1 MAFTTFRLL
10 LMGNIYSSSIAFAN
24 RISFFKLRQV
34 KSIILTIVISF
45 PLTVTLFSSNAQAKI
60 CGPIC
65 KRIKEAKEALKNI
78 EVNGEISLD
87 DRDMEELFNRIEAL
101 VNLTTVQASAL
112 TRTVGDE
119 YTESMKE
126 TFYELEEY
134 TKTLNNVGKELITQA
149 DKATEQRIDQVD
161 RVTEARIR
169 QTLDG
174 IERETLLISQE
185 MTKQILAIDEAV
197 KSSSSHISYEV
208 QQATITASD
217 ELARL
222 LGVTREEVDY
232 LLASSEERLLHILSY
247 ASDEINDLVKGI
259 SEETQKNINLGFDR
273 AEELTILGFDEF
285 EDSTHIVG
293 GEVKAIITQWEGSSK
308 VLLANAA
315 NHAIDITDNLSD
327 ESKEVI
333 EFGADELKEL
343 SSHIAEEVLIIQEEI
358 KISRMETIEF
368 AGKTAIVFINR
379 TADLVLAVGASF
391 AGIIFLFVSSY
402 GWGNNFLKNPKLPEN
417 YAVRVII
424 FSFMGMNLVAAFVP
438 FLFLRQE
445 VRTQVLSP
453 LNQVKTL
460 GELIP
465 ERKFSQS
472 PDRRIQGRQPDK
484 VSQELPTSTPSPQQE
499 NTDFKPS
506 CGQYSAMPEDIEF
519 IQVYKIF
526 VEYTPE
532 TLVTIKSNYCKD
544 AWQPSTDVIQVAVF
558 DDHSKA
564 EKFSTFLSNQL
575 NTVAQIKESSLKNPK
590 YRGSYSDSISQREA
604 LDLIE
609 RWVSAKSKIAAP
621 PFDMDLAYEL
631 LIGDD
636 LQKQIKYTD
645 WYRNNNTY
653 YTYQYQNVDFY
664 HFYPGETQASIKVF
678 ITEKR
683 TFCHDGK
690 IADDP
695 NNYDVH
701 ETRLY
706 TYNLQR
712 NGNQWKI
719 ENHDSKR
726 QGKAKPNLEKTCNIN

>member
-10 LMGNIYSSSIAFAN
+10 LMGNVYRPSIAFPN
-24 RISFFKLRQV
+24 MISLFSVRQI
-34 KSIILTIVISF
+34 KSIILSIIISL

-65 KRIKEAKEALKNI
+65 KRIREFKEALADI
-78 EVNGEISLD
+78 EAKGEIGLD
-87 DRDMEELFNRIEAL
+87 DRDMEELFNSIEAL

-119 YTESMKE
+119 YTESMKD

-134 TKTLNNVGKELITQA
+134 TKTLNNVGKELITQV
-149 DKATEQRIDQVD
+149 DQSTEQRIAQAD

-169 QTLDG
+169 QTLKG
-174 IERETLLISQE
+174 IERETLLLSQE
-185 MTKQILAIDEAV
+185 MTKQIRAVDEAV
-197 KSSSSHISYEV
+197 KSSSSHISYEI
-208 QQATITASD
+208 QAATITASD

-232 LLASSEERLLHILSY
+232 LLASSEKRLLHILSF
-247 ASDEINDLVKGI
+247 ASDEINDLVQ
-259 SEETQKNINLGFDR
+259 ENINLTFEK

-285 EDSTHIVG
+285 EDSTRVVG
-293 GEVKAIITQWEGSSK
+293 SEVKAIITQWEGSSK

-333 EFGADELKEL
+333 EFGAYKLKEL

-368 AGKTAIVFINR
+368 AGKTAIIFVNR

-402 GWGNNFLKNPKLPEN
+402 GWGNNFLRNPRLPDN

-438 FLFLRQE
+438 FVFLRE
-445 VRTQVLSP
+445 GVRTRVLSQF
-453 LNQVKTL
+453 NQVETL

-465 ERKFSQS
+465 ERKFS
-472 PDRRIQGRQPDK
+472 PDRRIQGLLPDQLP
-484 VSQELPTSTPSPQQE
+484 QEPPISTPSPQE
-499 NTDFKPS
+499 ELRYLKKS
-506 CGQYSAMPEDIEF
+506 CGDYSFPENVES
-519 IQVYKIF
+519 IQVHKVF
-526 VEYTPE
+526 VEYTPN
-532 TLVTIKSNYCKD
+532 TLATIQSNYCQD
-544 AWQPSTDVIQVAVF
+544 AWPPPSTDVIQVAIF

-564 EKFSTFLSNQL
+564 EKFLTFLSNQL
-575 NTVAQIKESSLKNPK
+575 NTIAEIQESSLKNPD
-590 YRGSYSDSISQREA
+590 YRVPVPDYSESSSNSISQEEA

-631 LIGDD
+631 LIGND
-636 LQKQIKYTD
+636 LQEQIKYTD

-653 YTYQYQNVDFY
+653 YTYQYQDVDFY
-664 HFYPGETQASIKVF
+664 RFYPGETQASIKVF

-683 TFCHDGK
+683 TLCT
-690 IADDP
+690 
-695 NNYDVH
+695 NNQPTQSKTIH

-712 NGNQWKI
+712 DGEQWKI
-719 ENHDSKR
+719 ADHTSKR
-726 QGKAKPNLEKTCNIN
+726 QGKAKPNLEKTCSIN